1 MSVFQGWIIKNAAI
15 RKMDVHL
22 LRTRIGTKL
31 LGLFICSGSSMKKGC
46 EVKICS
52 YTHKR
57 NLCLDPSNFYMG
69 GPAYVTPRL
78 SAVRLRHSTR
88 PAAMLQRLCATMD
101 LTVHGLDQMHLRRIR
116 IKCVHVVT
124 RSRRGC

>member
-1 MSVFQGWIIKNAAI
+1 VSVFQGWIIKNAAI

-57 NLCLDPSNFYMG
+57 NLCLDPSNAGHHLPAKSG
-69 GPAYVTPRL
+69 G
-78 SAVRLRHSTR
+78 LRVSVGS
-88 PAAMLQRLCATMD
+88 Q
-101 LTVHGLDQMHLRRIR
+101 
-116 IKCVHVVT
+116 K
-124 RSRRGC
+124 